1 MEQSLSALPRGVIE
15 ELHAAPGRAV
25 VAVSGA
31 GSSALAWLMEVPGAS
46 RTLLEGIIPYS
57 QSSLGEF
64 LGYEPE
70 QYVSPE
76 TSQAMARA
84 AYARALELRE
94 GEEPVI
100 GLACTATIA
109 TDRPKR
115 GDHRA
120 CVSLRDDAG
129 TVTYSLKL
137 AKGSRDRKGEEELV
151 SLLVLKTLGEAW
163 NIATEIPLALLP
175 DDELQE
181 RAWCAGDA
189 IDLLLA
195 EGPRRKGLWVMA
207 RQDGDVRVGSRAPEA
222 VLPGSFNPFHQ
233 GHEGLAKAASR
244 MLDAPVVMEMSVTNV
259 DKPPLDEYEVRKRV
273 SQLHGS
279 WDLALTCATT
289 FREKASLFPG
299 CTFVVG
305 WDTAVRLV
313 DLAYYGG
320 SERAMQE
327 ALGEIRAMGCS
338 FLVAGRVENGNYRTL
353 SDVAVPAGLA
363 DLFREIP
370 ESAFRLD
377 VSSTELRAQAE
388 GRSDA

>member
-1 MEQSLSALPRGVIE
+1 MEQSSPALPLGVIE

-31 GSSALAWLMEVPGAS
+31 GSSALAWLMEIPGAS
-46 RTLLEGIIPYS
+46 RTLLEGVIPYS
-57 QSSLGEF
+57 QSSLVGF

-70 QYVSPE
+70 QYVSPD
-76 TSQAMARA
+76 TSRNMARS

-94 GEEPVI
+94 GEEPVY

-120 CVSLRDDAG
+120 CVSLRDDTG
-129 TVTYSLKL
+129 TTTYELKL
-137 AKGSRDRKGEEELV
+137 AKGSRDRKQEEELV
-151 SLLVLKTLGEAW
+151 SRLTLRTLAEAW
-163 NIATEIPLALLP
+163 STDTEIPLSLLP
-175 DDELQE
+175 EDELQE
-181 RAWCAGDA
+181 RTWSADDA
-189 IDLLLA
+189 IDLLMT
-195 EGPRRKGLWVMA
+195 EGPRRPGLWVMVD
-207 RQDGDVRVGSRAPEA
+207 RDGNVKLGSRAPKA

-233 GHEGLAKAASR
+233 GHDGLGMAASR
-244 MLDAPVVMEMSVTNV
+244 ILGTPVALEMSVTNV
-259 DKPPLDEYEVRKRV
+259 DKPPLDEGEVRKRV
-273 SQLHGS
+273 SQLPGS
-279 WDLALTCATT
+279 WNLALTCATT
-289 FREKASLFPG
+289 FRDKASLFPG

-320 SERAMQE
+320 SERAMYE
-327 ALGEIRAMGCS
+327 ALGEIRSKGCT
-338 FLVAGRVENGNYRTL
+338 FLVAGRVDGGDYRTL
-353 SDVAVPAGLA
+353 SNVDVPTGLA
-363 DLFREIP
+363 DLFRDMP

-377 VSSTELRAQAE
+377 ISSTELRAQGQ

>member
-1 MEQSLSALPRGVIE
+1 MTPTSEDLPAGVIE

-25 VAVSGA
+25 IAVSGA

-46 RTLLEGIIPYS
+46 RTLLEAIVPYS
-57 QSSLGEF
+57 QSSLVGF

-76 TSQAMARA
+76 TSRNMARA

-94 GEEPVI
+94 GEEPVV

-129 TVTYSLKL
+129 TTTYNLKL
-137 AKGSRDRKGEEELV
+137 AKDMRDRKQEEEVV
-151 SLLVLKTLGEAW
+151 SRLTLKTLAEAW
-163 NIATEIPLALLP
+163 NTGTDIPLALLAEDQLEHEVLP
-175 DDELQE
+175 S
-181 RAWCAGDA
+181 DA
-189 IDLLLA
+189 IDLLLT
-195 EGPRRKGLWVMA
+195 EGPRRPGLWVMS
-207 RQDGDVRVGSRAPEA
+207 RRYGDVVVGNQAPEA

-233 GHEGLAKAASR
+233 GHDGLAKAASHI
-244 MLDAPVVMEMSVTNV
+244 LGAPVVLEMSVTNV
-259 DKPPLDEYEVRKRV
+259 DKPPLDEGEVRKRV
-273 SQLHGS
+273 SQLQGS

-289 FREKASLFPG
+289 FREKATLFPG

-305 WDTAVRLV
+305 WDTAVRLIDV
-313 DLAYYGG
+313 AYYAG
-320 SERAMQE
+320 SERAMYE
-327 ALGEIRAMGCS
+327 ALEEIRGRGCS
-338 FLVAGRVENGNYRTL
+338 FLVAGRVEGGDYRTL
-353 SDVAVPAGLA
+353 SSIAVPAGLA
-363 DLFREIP
+363 DLFREMP

-377 VSSTELRAQAE
+377 ISSTELRAEAKA
-388 GRSDA
+388 RSDA

>member
-1 MEQSLSALPRGVIE
+1 MDQSSSALPPCVIE

-31 GSSALAWLMEVPGAS
+31 GSSALSWLMEVPGAS

-57 QSSLGEF
+57 QSSLVGF

-70 QYVSPE
+70 QYVSPQ
-76 TSQAMARA
+76 TSRDMARA

-94 GEEPVI
+94 GDEPVV

-120 CVSLRDDAG
+120 CVSLRNDSG
-129 TVTYSLKL
+129 TATYELKL
-137 AKGSRDRKGEEELV
+137 AKGSRERKQEEELV
-151 SLLVLKTLGEAW
+151 SRLALKTLAEAC
-163 NIATEIPLALLP
+163 NVETEIPLALLP
-175 DDELQE
+175 EDELKE
-181 RAWCAGDA
+181 RVWSVDDA

-195 EGPRRKGLWVMA
+195 EGPRRQGMWVMA
-207 RQDGDVRVGSRAPEA
+207 HRDGAVKVGSRAPAA

-233 GHEGLAKAASR
+233 GHDGLAQAASR
-244 MLDAPVVMEMSVTNV
+244 ILGAPVVFEMSVTNV
-259 DKPPLDEYEVRKRV
+259 DKPPLDEGEVRKRV
-273 SQLHGS
+273 GQIQGE
-279 WDLALTCATT
+279 WELALTCATT

-320 SERAMQE
+320 SERAMYE
-327 ALGEIRAMGCS
+327 ALEEIRDKGCS
-338 FLVAGRVENGNYRTL
+338 FLVAGRVEGSDYRTL
-353 SDVAVPAGLA
+353 SDVDVPGELA
-363 DLFREIP
+363 DLFREMP

-377 VSSTELRAQAE
+377 ISSTELRAQGK